1 MSARIVASVF
11 LAAGIL
17 VGTSACGF
25 YSPQATLIQYDPSD
39 GISGEVGDVSLRNAM
54 LLSEDGST
62 ASLLV
67 TAVNGS
73 DSARDVIVQYEA
85 NGKKVT
91 ETVTLRANSSVTI
104 GTEDRPNVLLEDIDS
119 APGDLFP
126 VFFQYGEE
134 TGVQLLLPILDGTTG
149 AEYADLLPTPT
160 PPAPTT
166 PAEPTATPA
175 A

>member
-17 VGTSACGF
+17 LGTSACGF
-25 YSPQATLIQYDPSD
+25 YAPQATLIQYDPSD
-39 GISGEVGDVSLRNAM
+39 GVSGEVGDIAFRNAL

-67 TAVNGS
+67 TAINNGDTAQS
-73 DSARDVIVQYEA
+73 VVVQYEA
-85 NGKKVT
+85 GGQKVT
-91 ETVTLRANSSVTI
+91 TNVTIRANSTVTI
-104 GTEDRPNVLLEDIDS
+104 GTKDRPSVLLENIDS

-126 VFFQYGEE
+126 VFLQYGDE
-134 TGVQLLLPILDGTTG
+134 TGVELLLPVLDGTTG
-149 AEYADLLPTPT
+149 AQYADLLPTPT
-160 PPAPTT
+160 PTSI
-166 PAEPTATPA
+166 PA

>member
-17 VGTSACGF
+17 LGTSACGF
-25 YSPQATLIQYDPSD
+25 YAPQATLIQYDPSD
-39 GISGEVGDVSLRNAM
+39 GVSGDVGEIAFRNAM

-67 TAVNGS
+67 TAVNKG
-73 DSARDVIVQYEA
+73 DSAQSVTVQYEA
-85 NGKKVT
+85 GGQKVT
-91 ETVTLRANSSVTI
+91 ENVTIRANSSVTI
-104 GTEDRPNVLLEDIDS
+104 GTEDRPSVLLENLDA

-149 AEYADLLPTPT
+149 VEYADLI
-160 PPAPTT
+160 
-166 PAEPTATPA
+166 PTATPA

>member
-25 YSPQATLIQYDPSD
+25 SAPQATLIHYDPSD
-39 GISGEVGDVSLRNAM
+39 GVSGDVGDIAFRNAM

-67 TAVNGS
+67 TAVNKGDTAQS
-73 DSARDVIVQYEA
+73 VAVQYEA
-85 NGKKVT
+85 GGKKVT
-91 ETVTLRANSSVTI
+91 DHVTVRANSSVTI
-104 GTEDRPNVLLEDIDS
+104 GTKNRPHVLLEDIDS
-119 APGDLFP
+119 APGNLFP

-149 AEYADLLPTPT
+149 AQYADLLPTPSPT
-160 PPAPTT
+160 EIPAS
-166 PAEPTATPA
+166 
-175 A
+175 